1 MGLKIT
7 LKPFERI
14 EVGPVTLINGWI
26 EPSTFSIEGTAPVLR
41 QANFMPDDRADT
53 TLRQVYLCL
62 QKLYLCR
69 DGITTDSYHDKAQ
82 QLLEEMPAAAETIRK
97 AGAAIADGRIYAAL
111 KAYRE
116 LLDATET
123 DKAWSAAADEPA
135 PIQHGT
141 VRTAPSVEFVRD
153 RRRYRRDSASS
164 SASVAATA
172 ASLA

>member
-14 EVGPVTLINGWI
+14 EIGPVTLINGWI

-41 QANFMPDDRADT
+41 QANFMPDERADT

-62 QKLYLCR
+62 QKLYLRR
-69 DGITTDSYHDKAQ
+69 DGTTTERYHDKTE

-111 KAYRE
+111 KAFRE

-135 PIQHGT
+135 PLKQGAA
-141 VRTAPSVEFVRD
+141 RAAPSVEFVRD
-153 RRRYRRDSASS
+153 RRRVRRDSMGAN
-164 SASVAATA
+164 AQP
-172 ASLA
+172 ASLS

>member
-14 EVGPVTLINGWI
+14 EIGPVTLINGWI
-26 EPSTFSIEGTAPVLR
+26 EPSTFSIEGIAPVLR
-41 QANFMPDDRADT
+41 QANFMPDERADT

-62 QKLYLCR
+62 QKLYLRR
-69 DGITTDSYHDKAQ
+69 DGTTTEGYQEKAA
-82 QLLEEMPAAAETIRK
+82 QLLQEMPAAAETIRK

-111 KAYRE
+111 KAYRD

-153 RRRYRRDSASS
+153 RRRYRRDSAS
-164 SASVAATA
+164 VAATA
-172 ASLA
+172 ASLS